1 MIDGDDDGFT
11 LDDADAILAARDIG
25 LAIPTLADGDT
36 VSAAEQRYRKS
47 KSLVAL
53 LFSAG
58 EDGSEYF
65 DDPHEA
71 ERWRKIMNWPR
82 MPTVEE
88 ASAWQGFQIARAERA
103 EWFRLHGEVTG

>member
-1 MIDGDDDGFT
+1 MIDGDDGFT

-36 VSAAEQRYRKS
+36 VTAAEQRYRKA
-47 KSLVAL
+47 KSLVAVMFTL
-53 LFSAG
+53 G
-58 EDGSEYF
+58 EEGSEDF

-103 EWFRLHGEVTG
+103 EWERQFGKVNT